1 MSAGPSNTG
10 VPNTGVPNTVP
21 PNTVP
26 PNTVPPNT
34 GPPNTEGTAGTD
46 GAASTSGAAS
56 TGGADP
62 GYPLAWEADVVL
74 ADGGTAHLRPI
85 RPDDADRLVEMHSR
99 LSAQTIY
106 YRFFGPYP
114 RISPVDLERFTVV
127 DHHWRVAFVALLGE
141 RLVAV
146 GRYEGREGD
155 DTAEVAFV
163 VEDSQQGRGFGSVLL
178 EHLAAAARERG
189 ISRFDAEVLSQNRG
203 MLRIFLEAGYSVS
216 RSYDSGTVHVEFDVA
231 PTDTSDEVMRSR
243 EHRAEARSIGRLL
256 HPRVIAVAG
265 ASREPEAI
273 GGVVFRTALA
283 SGFAGPIHPVNPAAV
298 AVASVAAYP
307 TVQDIPGPVDLVVA
321 CVPPGALLAVTDDC
335 GAKGVHALVVVT
347 DPGDAALEQ
356 ELVRRARAGG
366 MRVIGP
372 ACLGVL
378 DTATRLDASLVPRMP
393 LPGRVG
399 FFAQSGALGIALL
412 QEVDR
417 RGLGLSSFVSAGHRV
432 DVSGNDLLQYWE
444 DDEGT
449 DVVLLY
455 LESFGNPRKF
465 ARLAQR
471 VGRTKP
477 VVALTAGRHSFEQT
491 LLASAGVV
499 QAATVPELLD
509 VATLLSTQPL
519 PAGDRVGVVAN
530 DTALA
535 RLATDACRGH
545 DLDPVEVL
553 TLAVDSGSEQY
564 REALDQVCASCDAVV
579 AVFVPPVRALTAD
592 VGRAVAA
599 AGAAGQRPVLATFT
613 GVEGLVPELGAVP
626 AFASP
631 EAAVA
636 ALARARG
643 LARWRARPRGTPP
656 VLAGIDP
663 AAARA
668 VFSDAAEAAEAADG
682 GDDGAHSLD
691 ERSVVALLT
700 AYGIEL
706 VTAVAVAD
714 ADAAVSEAQR
724 LGWPVVLKTT
734 SLAYRHRQDL
744 GGVRLDLTEEAQ
756 LRAAWTA
763 MTEQLGDSAELVVQ
777 KMAPPGVAVVV
788 GAVEDA
794 RVGPAVSFAL
804 GGIASDL
811 LDDRAVRLL
820 PLTDVDAHELVSA
833 PRAASLLSGYRGAAP
848 VDVAAVEDL
857 VLRVARL
864 KDDLPEIA
872 SLSLNPVVV
881 SREGLAV
888 LAAQVEVGP
897 PVARPDT
904 GPRRMSGSAP

>member
-1 MSAGPSNTG
+1 VSAVPGSAGPPAGDSALSPEIPDSAGGTIG
-10 VPNTGVPNTVP
+10 SVP
-21 PNTVP
+21 P
-26 PNTVPPNT
+26 
-34 GPPNTEGTAGTD
+34 
-46 GAASTSGAAS
+46 
-56 TGGADP
+56 DP

-99 LSAQTIY
+99 LSPQTIY

-114 RISPVDLERFTVV
+114 RISPEDLRRFTVV
-127 DHHWRVAFVALLGE
+127 DYHWRVAFVALLGE

-178 EHLAAAARERG
+178 EHLAAVARERG
-189 ISRFDAEVLSQNRG
+189 IKRFEAEVLSQNRG

-231 PTDTSDEVMRSR
+231 PTATADEVMRSR

-256 HPRVIAVAG
+256 HPRAIAVAG

-283 SGFAGPIHPVNPAAV
+283 SGFAGPIHPVNPAAI

-321 CVPPGALLAVTDDC
+321 CVPPGALLSVADDC
-335 GAKGVHALVVVT
+335 AAKGVHALVVIT
-347 DPGDAALEQ
+347 DPGDAAVEQ

-477 VVALTAGRHSFEQT
+477 VVALTAGRHSFERM

-499 QAATVPELLD
+499 QAATVPEMLD
-509 VATLLSTQPL
+509 AAALFATQPL

-530 DTALA
+530 DSALA

-553 TLAVDSGSEQY
+553 TLAIDSGAEQY

-579 AVFVPPVRALTAD
+579 AVFVPPVRTLTAD

-599 AGAAGQRPVLATFT
+599 AGAAGTRPVLATFT

-643 LARWRARPRGTPP
+643 LARWRARPRGTTP
-656 VLAGIDP
+656 VLAGVDS
-663 AAARA
+663 AAARVVVA
-668 VFSDAAEAAEAADG
+668 GAAGAAG
-682 GDDGAHSLD
+682 GAGPARVAGPAGAGPDSAHSLD
-691 ERSVVALLT
+691 EESVVALL
-700 AYGIEL
+700 AGYGIEL
-706 VTAVAVAD
+706 VAALPVAD
-714 ADAAVSEAQR
+714 ADTAVSQAQR

-734 SLAYRHRQDL
+734 SPAYRHRQDL
-744 GGVRLDLTEEAQ
+744 GGVRLDLTDETQ

-763 MTEQLGDSAELVVQ
+763 MTEQLGNSADLVVQ

-820 PLTDVDAHELVSA
+820 PLTDVDAHDLVSA
-833 PRAASLLSGYRGAAP
+833 PRAAPLLSGYRGAAP

-864 KDDLPEIA
+864 KDDLPEVA

-881 SREGLAV
+881 SRVGLAV

-904 GPRRMSGSAP
+904 GPRRMSGSAL

>member
-1 MSAGPSNTG
+1 MSAGPSNGGLPGPG
-10 VPNTGVPNTVP
+10 VPGAGLPGAGVP
-21 PNTVP
+21 
-26 PNTVPPNT
+26 
-34 GPPNTEGTAGTD
+34 GAEGTAGAEGAEGAE
-46 GAASTSGAAS
+46 GAASP
-56 TGGADP
+56 GGADP

-127 DHHWRVAFVALLGE
+127 DNHWRVAFVALLGD

-178 EHLAAAARERG
+178 EHLAAAAREWG
-189 ISRFDAEVLSQNRG
+189 ISRFEAEVLSQNRG

-216 RSYDSGTVHVEFDVA
+216 RSYGSGTVHVEFDVA

-256 HPRVIAVAG
+256 HPRAIAVAG

-283 SGFAGPIHPVNPAAV
+283 SGFAGPVHPVNPAAV

-321 CVPPGALLAVTDDC
+321 CVPPGALLTVTDDC
-335 GAKGVHALVVVT
+335 AAKGVHALVVVT

-509 VATLLSTQPL
+509 AATLLSTQPL

-530 DTALA
+530 DAALA

-553 TLAVDSGSEQY
+553 TLAVDSGAEQY

-643 LARWRARPRGTPP
+643 LARWRARPRGTAP
-656 VLAGIDP
+656 VLARIDP

-668 VFSDAAEAAEAADG
+668 VFSEAAEAAG
-682 GDDGAHSLD
+682 SGDDGAHSLD

-700 AYGIEL
+700 AYGIDL

-744 GGVRLDLTEEAQ
+744 GGVRLDLTDEAQ